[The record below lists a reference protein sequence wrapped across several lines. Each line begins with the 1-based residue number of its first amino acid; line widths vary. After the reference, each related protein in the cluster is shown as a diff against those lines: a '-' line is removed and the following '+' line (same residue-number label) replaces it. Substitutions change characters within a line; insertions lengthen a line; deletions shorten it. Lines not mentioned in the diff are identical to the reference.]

1 MALTLTS
8 AEPAR
13 VRWIDALRG
22 FIMILMVF
30 GHVWAGIKNAGILKS
45 GPVFEM
51 TYSWIYFFHMPTLF
65 VLSGMLYSE
74 PSYGRG
80 LITENTRRVFRFLY
94 PLVLWSYVYYTFKFI
109 FADMVNTPVTLVEV
123 LLGPLPPKDHFW
135 FLWALFLIQLG
146 ASLLLAIFARLPGG
160 RNNYAFGIVGLVI
173 AVAMFY
179 LPGIRTAWTAPAIGM
194 AAFFF
199 FGVLLSRFRLA
210 NMPIN
215 TASATIGLAV
225 FAAVPTIVVAAGLQ
239 ELDLI
244 GVALQCFCILGLIA
258 FDMGQRALGRQP
270 CLWLPVQSRT
280 GFDGN
285 LLTSLV
291 LCFRCSDPLAAV
303 GDRRSAAA
311 HCHGDA
317 LGCTRTDGDPL
328 LSQPAV
334 ASKTARHL
342 NRLAASAC
350 SQTLPYT
357 SSKRSMSSSPV

>member
-258 FDMGQRALGRQP
+258 FAIWVSGRLGDNPAFGFLCKAGQASMAIYLLHLFFASGVRILLQQLEIDDPPPHIAMGMLLGVLVPMAIHFSVSRP
-270 CLWLPVQSRT
+270 WLRK
-280 GFDGN
+280 
-285 LLTSLV
+285 LL
-291 LCFRCSDPLAAV
+291 
-303 GDRRSAAA
+303 GI
-311 HCHGDA
+311 
-317 LGCTRTDGDPL
+317 
-328 LSQPAV
+328 
-334 ASKTARHL
+334 
-342 NRLAASAC
+342 
-350 SQTLPYT
+350 
-357 SSKRSMSSSPV
+357 

>member
-30 GHVWAGIKNAGILKS
+30 GHVWAGIKNAGILTS

-51 TYSWIYFFHMPTLF
+51 TYSWICFFHMPTLF

-135 FLWALFLIQLG
+135 FLWALFLIQLE

-258 FDMGQRALGRQP
+258 FAIWAGGRLGDNPAFGFLCKAGQASMAIYLLHLFFTSGVRILLQQLEIDDPPPHIAMGMLLGVLVPMAIHFSVNRP
-270 CLWLPVQSRT
+270 WLRK
-280 GFDGN
+280 
-285 LLTSLV
+285 LL
-291 LCFRCSDPLAAV
+291 
-303 GDRRSAAA
+303 GI
-311 HCHGDA
+311 
-317 LGCTRTDGDPL
+317 
-328 LSQPAV
+328 
-334 ASKTARHL
+334 
-342 NRLAASAC
+342 
-350 SQTLPYT
+350 
-357 SSKRSMSSSPV
+357 